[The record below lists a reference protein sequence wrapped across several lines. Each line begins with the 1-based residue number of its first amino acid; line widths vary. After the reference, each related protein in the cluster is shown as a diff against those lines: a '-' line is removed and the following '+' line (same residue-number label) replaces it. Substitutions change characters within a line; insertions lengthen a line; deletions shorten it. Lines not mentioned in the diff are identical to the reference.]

1 MNDGA
6 TGKRAAEA
14 EGAGIV
20 LEGRDIR
27 KSYAS
32 GAETIRVLRGVNLKV
47 EEREILAIVG
57 QSGVGK
63 STLLHMLGAL
73 DRPDSG
79 KVLADGVDVFSLGD
93 REIAGFRNR
102 NFGFVFQF
110 HHLLPELTALENVMM
125 PCIIGGMSA
134 DAAREKARGILSG
147 EVGLGGRLTHRPRE
161 LSGGEQQRVAVARA
175 LVTRPRVVLADE
187 PSGNLDPESSEA
199 LHALIWNL
207 RDIHGQSFVIVTHN
221 VELARKANRVL
232 KLFDGIVQE
241 VNI

>member
-1 MNDGA
+1 MNEIAAGDP
-6 TGKRAAEA
+6 AAERRA
-14 EGAGIV
+14 KVV
-20 LEGRDIR
+20 LEGCDIR
-27 KSYAS
+27 KSYKS
-32 GAETIRVLRGVNLKV
+32 GSETIRVLRGVDLDV
-47 EEREILAIVG
+47 SEGEILAIVG

-79 KVLADGVDVFSLGD
+79 QVLAEGVDVFALDD
-93 REIAGFRNR
+93 RRLAAFRNR

-125 PCIIGGMSA
+125 PCVISGMATGSA
-134 DAAREKARGILSG
+134 AEAARKILSD
-147 EVGLGGRLTHRPRE
+147 EVDLGARLGHRPRE

-175 LVTRPRVVLADE
+175 LVMNPRLVLADE

-199 LHALIWNL
+199 LHALIWRL
-207 RDIHGQSFVIVTHN
+207 RERHRRSFIIVTHN
-221 VELARKANRVL
+221 VELARRADRTL

>member
-1 MNDGA
+1 MNNGGVREPAAGERPLGA
-6 TGKRAAEA
+6 
-14 EGAGIV
+14 I
-20 LEGRDIR
+20 LMGRDIH
-27 KSYAS
+27 KSYRS
-32 GAETIRVLRGVNLKV
+32 GSEIIRVLRGVDLDV
-47 EEREILAIVG
+47 AEGEILTIVG

-79 KVLADGVDVFSLGD
+79 RVVAGGVDVFALGD
-93 REIAGFRNR
+93 RRMAAFRNR

-125 PCIIGGMSA
+125 PCVIGGMSTA
-134 DAAREKARGILSG
+134 EARETARCILSD
-147 EVGLGGRLTHRPRE
+147 EVDLGARLGHRPRE

-175 LVTRPRVVLADE
+175 LVMKPRLVLADE

-199 LHALIWNL
+199 LHALIWRL
-207 RDIHGQSFVIVTHN
+207 RERHRQSFVIVTHN
-221 VELARKANRVL
+221 IDLARRADRAL
-232 KLFDGIVQE
+232 KLFDGIVRE